1 MMLFL
6 AHINR
11 QRTTKPR
18 TTKPRTTLIP
28 AQEAQLTA
36 YTKVMS
42 IVDDLVNWIS
52 ENGEDSGLS
61 EYILNQL
68 LKAQKIEKQAQS
80 VK

>member
-1 MMLFL
+1 M
-6 AHINR
+6 A
-11 QRTTKPR
+11 
-18 TTKPRTTLIP
+18 
-28 AQEAQLTA
+28 
-36 YTKVMS
+36 

-52 ENGEDSGLS
+52 ENGEDSGVS